1 LIFEIYPFDLTTASN
16 TMLVSTAGL
25 WEALPRI
32 SASGELPCARL
43 VLVADTLDKSEVME
57 SFRQAATPEGYLP
70 EGVLAYRIEYE
81 NYLSRMVQSVRFI
94 RAYLLVK
101 SRLEPDGMLGLLGAY
116 GLRAALLDHEMPR
129 PFNTAKGMWEFIE
142 TDRGLFALLGNS
154 NDQGQAII
162 QPRLFHNLF
171 SQDFPVYVSL
181 NVCTYPP
188 QSVMRMLNTKASM
201 ANFGGNKTVDSIR
214 EAQAAQLG
222 IRSISDAI
230 SAGESLHTVRLHVL
244 VPGANRRELDSR
256 LEIVRGA
263 LSLKMERIF
272 SPGEVISRIF
282 SAEALSETDGTPL
295 TTAGA
300 ALLAGSALSY
310 RRRTATR
317 GIMIGIDRNQAPVI
331 LDIFDDRNPSYNT
344 IILGQTG
351 SGKTFATLILM
362 MRHLLLGT
370 RLIIIDPQGNVNLD
384 FLGSTVY
391 KKNVVGTDQ
400 AAVNILDI
408 VYDDI
413 SAQVEMAIAML
424 RLLGIHADRPLER
437 ALLDE
442 ALVALYKPVWG
453 KPEEKPPLLRDL
465 NDWMSARVGQAQ
477 SAMVRDA
484 AASLSLALQAYV
496 TGSRTEQFG
505 QHTSMDFSLS
515 HAVNVFDVSR
525 LPLPLQGAGGNL
537 RSALLSIL
545 VANINQGIRKRRYAG
560 DRAPILFFVDEMG
573 ILMRDSVIASYI
585 SSEYKTARARLVGMV
600 VADQD
605 LHSLLGPRDEKG
617 LHHGIPILANS
628 ANTLIF
634 NQKDSERAIIMEHF
648 PALPESII
656 NTLPILPRGTCVS
669 QFADG
674 DLLMVNIV
682 PSQLDQVV
690 LSSRLQ
696 DRDLA
701 ARLVDQIK
709 KEVQV

>member
-1 LIFEIYPFDLTTASN
+1 MIFEVFPFDLTTASN

-25 WEALPRI
+25 WEALPRL
-32 SASGELPCARL
+32 SASGELPAARL
-43 VLVADTLDKSEVME
+43 LLVADTLDKSVVME
-57 SFRQAATPEGYLP
+57 SFRQAATPEVYLP

-81 NYLSRMVQSVRFI
+81 NYLSRMVQSVRYI
-94 RAYLLVK
+94 RAYLSVNT
-101 SRLEPDGMLGLLGAY
+101 RLEPDGLLGLLGAY

-129 PFNTAKGMWEFIE
+129 PFNTAKGMWEYIE

-181 NVCTYPP
+181 HIYTYP
-188 QSVMRMLNTKASM
+188 QAEVMRLLNTKASM
-201 ANFGGNKTVDSIR
+201 ANFGGDKTVDSIR

-222 IRSISDAI
+222 IRAISDAI
-230 SAGESLHTVRLHVL
+230 SAGESLHTARLHVL

-263 LSLKMERIF
+263 LSLKMERVF
-272 SPGEVISRIF
+272 SPGEMVSRIF
-282 SAEALSETDGTPL
+282 SAEALAETDGTPL

-317 GIMIGIDRNQAPVI
+317 GIMMGIDRNQAPVI

-344 IILGQTG
+344 VILGQTG
-351 SGKTFATLILM
+351 SGKTFATLLLM
-362 MRHLLLGT
+362 MRHLLLGV

-384 FLGSTVY
+384 FLSSTVY
-391 KKNVVGTDQ
+391 QKSVVGTDQ

-424 RLLGIHADRPLER
+424 RLLGVHTDRPLER

-442 ALVALYKPVWG
+442 ALMALYKPVWG
-453 KPEEKPPLLRDL
+453 KPEEKPPLLKDL
-465 NDWMSARVGQAQ
+465 YAWMSGRVGQAQ
-477 SAMVRDA
+477 SAMVRDVA
-484 AASLSLALQAYV
+484 DSLTLALQAYV

-525 LPLPLQGAGGNL
+525 LPPQGAGGNL

-573 ILMRDSVIASYI
+573 ILMRDSVVANYI

-634 NQKDSERAIIMEHF
+634 NQKDSERGLIMEHF
-648 PALPESII
+648 PTLPEPII

-696 DRDLA
+696 DRALA
-701 ARLVDQIK
+701 ARLVEQIK